1 MSKGQKIED
10 KVSVPDVR
18 SKTKSGAQSELK
30 AAGLKVSI
38 KEAYSDDVAKGEV
51 ISQTPSHGS
60 KVSKKYN
67 CCDHSQQRQEGRS
80 DGQRSKSSLLHGI

>member
-38 KEAYSDDVAKGEV
+38 KKLTVMMLRKEKLSLRLHHMEV
-51 ISQTPSHGS
+51 KFRKIQ
-60 KVSKKYN
+60 
-67 CCDHSQQRQEGRS
+67 
-80 DGQRSKSSLLHGI
+80 LL